1 MKELDLLKKDWK
13 KNESSFNQLSE
24 TEIYK
29 MIHQKSS
36 SIVRWIFIIS
46 IIEVLLWIG
55 IGVISN
61 TGDYIKEMKYP
72 ENNWYL
78 QFLDVFHYVVIIV
91 FIYLFYKN
99 YTTISTT
106 ASTKLLMRSILK
118 TRKIVQCYVWYNLAM
133 LVVTAISAICIA
145 VLYTPEISN
154 LTDQFATSPQLAII
168 TFGILFLMVLG
179 LLAILW
185 TIYRLIYGRL
195 LRRLYA
201 NYNELKKIDL

>member
-1 MKELDLLKKDWK
+1 
-13 KNESSFNQLSE
+13 
-24 TEIYK
+24 
-29 MIHQKSS
+29 
-36 SIVRWIFIIS
+36 
-46 IIEVLLWIG
+46 
-55 IGVISN
+55 
-61 TGDYIKEMKYP
+61 
-72 ENNWYL
+72 
-78 QFLDVFHYVVIIV
+78 
-91 FIYLFYKN
+91 
-99 YTTISTT
+99 
-106 ASTKLLMRSILK
+106 MRSILK